1 MFISFVDIGMV
12 SCVLEIVLRKVV
24 SFRNNETSFYF
35 QKFDKLSR
43 SWPIKIFLLK
53 PIHPLKAT
61 NYQVRDT
68 INGHVVSLLL
78 VLVWQPE
85 KHIFFREN
93 WYAFFQQVH
102 WRVWFNRLI
111 KFVFTFINYHNNQYR
126 MEYLNISKYGHLFP
140 PKVNSSKQNI
150 AIMKEINIY
159 DQSLCI
165 QSFKL

>member
-12 SCVLEIVLRKVV
+12 FYVLETVLREVV
-24 SFRNNETSFYF
+24 PFRNNETSFYF

-68 INGHVVSLLL
+68 INGHVVFFLL

-85 KHIFFREN
+85 KHIFFQRKLICFLPTSY
-93 WYAFFQQVH
+93 WP
-102 WRVWFNRLI
+102 VWFNRLI
-111 KFVFTFINYHNNQYR
+111 KFVFTFINYHNNQYQ
-126 MEYLNISKYGHLFP
+126 MEYLNYSKYGHLFP